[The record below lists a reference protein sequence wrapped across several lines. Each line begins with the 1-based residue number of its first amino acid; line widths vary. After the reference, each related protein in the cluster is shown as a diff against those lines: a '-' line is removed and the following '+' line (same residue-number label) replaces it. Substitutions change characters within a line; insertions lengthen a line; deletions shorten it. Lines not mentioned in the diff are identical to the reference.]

1 MDSKRI
7 AVIDLGTNTF
17 NLLIADVSKVE
28 IEVIH
33 AEKDGVALGMGGLND
48 GVIVSDAILR
58 AVKTMTHFASM
69 CDRHEV
75 DEIRAFGTSAIRDA
89 INGRDFV
96 QLIEKETGVKVEI
109 ISGEQEANYIYEGV
123 KWTHEF
129 TEQSM
134 VMDVGGGSTE
144 FIFAGPD
151 GVDALVSL
159 NIGVS
164 RIFQE
169 LELSDPLTQEQC
181 VKVEEWISSRAGEFM
196 KGKSC
201 ETLIGASGCFETFY
215 EMINKQPLPSF
226 TETEELPINDFV
238 RTLDWIIM
246 SSQSQRDLNPHII
259 PIRRKMAPIAAI
271 KTRWVI
277 QQLGIQK
284 IVVSPCSLKEGVLQS

>member
-17 NLLIADVSKVE
+17 NLLIADVSKME

-109 ISGEQEANYIYEGV
+109 ITG
-123 KWTHEF
+123 
-129 TEQSM
+129 
-134 VMDVGGGSTE
+134 
-144 FIFAGPD
+144 
-151 GVDALVSL
+151 
-159 NIGVS
+159 
-164 RIFQE
+164 
-169 LELSDPLTQEQC
+169 
-181 VKVEEWISSRAGEFM
+181 
-196 KGKSC
+196 
-201 ETLIGASGCFETFY
+201 
-215 EMINKQPLPSF
+215 
-226 TETEELPINDFV
+226 
-238 RTLDWIIM
+238 
-246 SSQSQRDLNPHII
+246 
-259 PIRRKMAPIAAI
+259 
-271 KTRWVI
+271 
-277 QQLGIQK
+277 
-284 IVVSPCSLKEGVLQS
+284 